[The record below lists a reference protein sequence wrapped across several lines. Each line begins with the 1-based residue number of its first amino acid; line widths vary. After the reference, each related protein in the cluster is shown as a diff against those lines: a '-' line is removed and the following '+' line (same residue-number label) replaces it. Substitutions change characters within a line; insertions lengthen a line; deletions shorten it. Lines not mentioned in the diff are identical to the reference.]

1 MPANRQGIVI
11 WSIEFCISGEKQI
24 RQSDMFKGKT
34 MNYYSMNEILAPLYY
49 LEFQALE
56 ELYWDRES

>member
-1 MPANRQGIVI
+1 
-11 WSIEFCISGEKQI
+11 
-24 RQSDMFKGKT
+24 MFKGKT